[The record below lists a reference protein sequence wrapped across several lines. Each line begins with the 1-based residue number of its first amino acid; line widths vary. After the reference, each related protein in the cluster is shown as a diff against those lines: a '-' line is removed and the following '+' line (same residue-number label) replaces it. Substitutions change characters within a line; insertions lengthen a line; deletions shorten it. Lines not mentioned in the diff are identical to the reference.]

1 MTALL
6 DVRNLGIGY
15 RTSRGDAKAVDGIS
29 FAIEPGE
36 YLGLVG
42 ESGCGKSTI
51 AKTLLGILPDNASIS
66 GSVIFDG
73 TELLGLREAKFRAI
87 RWTGISLVPQSAMNG
102 LDPVYTVGHQ
112 IREAIESHRQM
123 LPAERDRRI
132 EELFA
137 LVGLP
142 KVRLKD
148 YPHQFS
154 GGMRQRAMIAMS
166 MVLDPALIVADEPTT
181 GLDVIVQDQIMRRM
195 REIHER
201 LGKSMLLITHDMA
214 LVSENCDKIAV
225 MYAGRVMEYGG
236 ERVFREPHH
245 PYTMGLCAAFPDFDD
260 RRRELI
266 SIPGAP
272 PDLLKPP
279 SGCRFHQRCPF
290 ATAQC
295 ATQEPPA
302 VEIAPGHVA
311 ACHYLDR
318 AEEFRA
324 RAKDPRTWRA
334 PQAA

>member
-6 DVRNLGIGY
+6 DVRNLSIGY
-15 RTSRGDAKAVDGIS
+15 RTSRGEAKAVDGIS
-29 FAIEPGE
+29 FTIEPGE

-51 AKTLLGILPDNASIS
+51 AKALLGILPEGARVS
-66 GSVIFDG
+66 GTV
-73 TELLGLREAKFRAI
+73 KFKNTSLVNLSQADFRKI

-102 LDPVYTVGHQ
+102 FDPVYTIGQQ
-112 IREAIESHRQM
+112 IREAIESHRQ
-123 LPAERDRRI
+123 LPAAERDRRV

-137 LVGLP
+137 LVGLS

-195 REIHER
+195 KEIHER
-201 LGKSMLLITHDMA
+201 LRKSMLLITHDMA
-214 LVSENCDKIAV
+214 VVAENCDKIAV
-225 MYAGRVMEYGG
+225 MYAGRIMEYGD

-245 PYTMGLCAAFPDFDD
+245 PYTMGLCAAFPEFDD

-272 PDLLKPP
+272 PDLLNPP
-279 SGCRFHQRCPF
+279 TGCRFHQRCPF

-295 ATQEPPA
+295 AVETPPE
-302 VEIAPGHVA
+302 VEISPGHVA
-311 ACHYLDR
+311 ACHFVDR
-318 AEEFRA
+318 AGEFRK
-324 RAKDPRTWRA
+324 RSINPETWRP
-334 PQAA
+334 PQLA